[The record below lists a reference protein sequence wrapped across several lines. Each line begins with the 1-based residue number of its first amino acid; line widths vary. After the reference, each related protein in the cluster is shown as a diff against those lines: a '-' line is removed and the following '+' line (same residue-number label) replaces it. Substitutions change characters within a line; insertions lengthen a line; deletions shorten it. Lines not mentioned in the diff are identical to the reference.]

1 MFLKAHETLSPIN
14 YMQLQA
20 HAHHGDGHVHVVVTH
35 IIILDYPIITQM
47 CQSPEFHV
55 VNPR

>member
-1 MFLKAHETLSPIN
+1 MKLSPIN